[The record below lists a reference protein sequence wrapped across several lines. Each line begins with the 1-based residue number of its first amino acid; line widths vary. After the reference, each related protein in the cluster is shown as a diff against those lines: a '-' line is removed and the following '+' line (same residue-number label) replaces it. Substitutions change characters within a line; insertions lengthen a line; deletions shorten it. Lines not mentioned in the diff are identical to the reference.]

1 MFSHVCDEREKNVYS
16 NQSIQA
22 NHRFFEKK
30 NENTEWELL
39 KYIGFRMS
47 YQD

>member
-1 MFSHVCDEREKNVYS
+1 MFVTRERKTV
-16 NQSIQA
+16 IQI
-22 NHRFFEKK
+22 NPFKQITDSLKK